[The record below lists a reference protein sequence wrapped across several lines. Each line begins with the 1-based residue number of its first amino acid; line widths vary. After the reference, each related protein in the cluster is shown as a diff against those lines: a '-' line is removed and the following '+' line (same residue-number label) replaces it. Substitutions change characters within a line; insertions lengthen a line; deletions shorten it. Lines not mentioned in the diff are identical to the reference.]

1 MMKNNVKS
9 DMSRVCDGYGCYS
22 SAESEIN
29 VKVGPKRS
37 ISLSLCE
44 RCKTKFDG
52 GHNSEVVSVTDRDI
66 FNETKMMQSLRSAQ
80 VRGHGQIAVVENN
93 TSRG

>member
-1 MMKNNVKS
+1 MKNNVKS

-22 SAESEIN
+22 SAESEID

-52 GHNSEVVSVTDRDI
+52 GRTDLILQNSDVVSVTDHDI
-66 FNETKMMQSLRSAQ
+66 FNETKMMQSLRCAQ
-80 VRGHGQIAVVENN
+80 DRSQRSKIHQ
-93 TSRG
+93 